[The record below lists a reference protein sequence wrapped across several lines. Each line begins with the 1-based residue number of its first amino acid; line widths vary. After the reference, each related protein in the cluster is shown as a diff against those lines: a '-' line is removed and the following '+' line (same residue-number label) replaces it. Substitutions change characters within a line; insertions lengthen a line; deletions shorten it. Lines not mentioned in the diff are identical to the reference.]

1 MKLFTYQRAKSES
14 DAIQSGGMYLAGGT
28 SLIDLMKLEVLN
40 AARVTDLGRLDLR
53 KIEATPKVLKLGALA
68 SNTDVANH
76 PEVKQRWPGISQAL
90 LAGASPQL
98 RNVATVGG
106 NLLQRT
112 RCAYYRDLGTRCN
125 KRVPGQGCDALEGW
139 TRMHAILGTSEQ
151 CIAAHPSDLCV
162 ALAALDAVVHVKG
175 PKGERE
181 LPLTELHL
189 LPQDHPEREFALN
202 DGELITQVT
211 VPAQPAALKSRYVK
225 ARDRQSYAFALASS
239 MAGLEIVGGVIRSAR
254 FAIGGVGTKPW
265 RVPEAEQSLVG
276 AAPSLDAFKK
286 AATIALSGAK
296 PRGENAFKA
305 ELAKRCVVR
314 ALITSMEA
322 A

>member
-14 DAIQSGGMYLAGGT
+14 DAIEAGGTYLAGGT
-28 SLIDLMKLEVLN
+28 SLVDLLKLEVLN
-40 AARVTDLGRLDLR
+40 ADRVVDLGRLDLR
-53 KIEATPKVLKLGALA
+53 KIEADAKGIKLGALA
-68 SNTDVANH
+68 SNSAVAEH
-76 PEVKQRWPGISQAL
+76 GDVKQRWPGISQAL

-112 RCAYYRDLGTRCN
+112 RCAYYRDLATRCN
-125 KRVPGQGCDALEGW
+125 KRVPGQGCDAMEGW
-139 TRMHAILGTSEQ
+139 TRMHAILGTSDK

-162 ALAALDAVVHVKG
+162 ALAALDAVVHVRG

-181 LPLTELHL
+181 LPITALHL
-189 LPQDHPEREFALN
+189 LPEDHPEREFALSE
-202 DGELITQVT
+202 GELITHVY
-211 VPAQPAALKSRYVK
+211 VPASPAALKSRYVK
-225 ARDRQSYAFALASS
+225 ARDRQSYAFALASC
-239 MAGLEIVGGVIRSAR
+239 MAGLEIVAGSIRSAR
-254 FAIGGVGTKPW
+254 FAMGGVGTRPW

-276 AAPSLDAFKK
+276 AQPSREAFRK
-286 AATIALSGAK
+286 AAEIALQGAR

-314 ALITSMEA
+314 ALTTSAEA

>member
-1 MKLFTYQRAKSES
+1 MKLFTYQRAKSPG
-14 DAIQSGGMYLAGGT
+14 DAVDSGGTYLAGGT
-28 SLIDLMKLEVLN
+28 SLIDLMKLEVLS
-40 AARVTDLGRLDLR
+40 ASRLTDLGRLDLR
-53 KIEATPKVLKLGALA
+53 KIEATPKGLTLGALA

-76 PEVKQRWPGISQAL
+76 GEVKRRWPGISQAL

-139 TRMHAILGTSEQ
+139 TRMHALLGTSEQ
-151 CIAAHPSDLCV
+151 CIAAHPSDFCV
-162 ALAALDAVVHVKG
+162 ALAALDAVVQVKG

-181 LPLTELHL
+181 LPVTELHL
-189 LPQDHPEREFALN
+189 LPEDHPEREFALTE
-202 DGELITQVT
+202 GELITHVF

-225 ARDRQSYAFALASS
+225 ARDRQAYAFALASC
-239 MAGLEIVGGVIRSAR
+239 MAGLEISGGVIRSAR
-254 FAIGGVGTKPW
+254 FAMGGVGTKPW
-265 RVPEAEQSLVG
+265 RVAEAEQSLVG
-276 AAPSLDAFKK
+276 AVPSKEAFKK
-286 AATIALSGAK
+286 AAELALRGAK

-305 ELAKRCVVR
+305 ELAKRCVIR
-314 ALITSMEA
+314 ALTTSAEA
-322 A
+322 V